1 MAAAFTFNGYDNF
14 VLDNKIKSI
23 LTTKLDLSQFLTT
36 DYSLTEN
43 EGMVKKIHRYSP
55 SGVVQVL
62 DRGDGNTEYITAS
75 FVEEEYRVKR
85 TQGTTRYYDDD
96 VMTDETLID
105 TQLRGLAE
113 QMVNKFTSDAIAEMN
128 KTSNQCVFTD
138 WKLANFADAISK
150 YAEVYETQEG
160 LFFLASMDVK
170 PAIQKALGDEL
181 KFVESYIKTG
191 AVGAVLNVPIY
202 FSKAVPSG
210 CMFMA
215 TREAVTN
222 FMKKSNFVEQDRD
235 KQTKLNSVIA
245 AVYNIVALTD
255 ETRCY
260 KCGKAISVPTTIT
273 TATAGTTTVAGAAKT
288 GASVK
293 VYVNGELS
301 GSATAASDSYSATVL
316 ENLVAGDVVK
326 VVAHVDGYLE
336 SIATFTVV
344 GG

>member
-1 MAAAFTFNGYDNF
+1 MAEFTFNGYDNF

-23 LTTKLDLSQFLTT
+23 LSTKLDMNRFLTT
-36 DYSLTEN
+36 DYSLTQD
-43 EGMVKKIHRYSP
+43 EGMVKKIHRYVP
-55 SGVVQVL
+55 SGNVQVL
-62 DRGDGNTEYITAS
+62 DRGEGNTEFITAS
-75 FVEEEYRVKR
+75 YTEEEYRVKR
-85 TQGTTRYYDDD
+85 TQGTTRYYDSD

-113 QMVNKFTSDAIAEMN
+113 QMINKFTDDAVAEMD
-128 KTSNQCVFTD
+128 KTSNQCVFTN
-138 WKLANFADAISK
+138 WKLSDFADAIGK
-150 YAEVYETQEG
+150 YESVYETQEG
-160 LFFLASMDVK
+160 LFFLAAMDLK
-170 PAIQKALGDEL
+170 PTIQKAIDSQVSNVEAYVYTGGVSKILG
-181 KFVESYIKTG
+181 
-191 AVGAVLNVPIY
+191 VPVY
-202 FSKAVPSG
+202 FSKAVPAG

-215 TREAVTN
+215 TREAVY
-222 FMKKSNFVEQDRD
+222 NFVKRSQAIEQDRD

-245 AVYNIVALTD
+245 TVYNIIALVD

-260 KCGKAISVPTTIT
+260 KCGKALSVPTTIT

-293 VYVNGELS
+293 VYVNGKLS
-301 GSATAASDSYSATVL
+301 ASATAASDSYSATVL
-316 ENLVAGDVVK
+316 KNLVAGDIVK